1 MARSDRTGK
10 RKSREVFRT
19 RVPDLGYYFI
29 VTDAKET
36 EENYLYGLRDSLP
49 KELRGR
55 IVIKVSKA
63 KTQELVETCKEQAA
77 LEPQYGQPWIV
88 FDRDKVVNFD
98 EIIAKAQKEG
108 VSVGWSNPCI
118 EIWFDAYFGKMHSY
132 NDSVV
137 CCRKFAE
144 TFEQQTSPK
153 YHKTSSQ
160 IYTILNQFGDESKA
174 IQIADKRLQGYLR
187 CGIRKPS
194 EMCPCTT
201 VHKLISEIHCKTTP
215 NATGK
220 AENNG

>member
-19 RVPDLGYYFI
+19 RVPDLGCYFI
-29 VTDAKET
+29 VTDARET

-49 KELRGR
+49 EELQGR
-55 IVIKVSKA
+55 IVIRVSRA
-63 KTQELVETCKEQAA
+63 KTQELVKACKEQAS

-88 FDRDKVVNFD
+88 FDRDRVTNFD

-132 NDSVV
+132 SDSVV

-144 TFEQQTSPK
+144 TFEQRTGQE
-153 YHKTSSQ
+153 YHKDHPQ
-160 IYTILNQFGDESKA
+160 IYAVLNRFGNESKA
-174 IQIADKRLQGYLR
+174 VQLAENRLQMYLKDGR
-187 CGIRKPS
+187 VRPS
-194 EMCPCTT
+194 DMCPCTT
-201 VHKLISEIHCKTTP
+201 LHGLISEVKQKVRNTII
-215 NATGK
+215 
-220 AENNG
+220 